1 MKFEKGNKT
10 YQIVKALKE
19 DGDLYDKYINRE
31 ISMKEIS
38 EMYDV
43 SYQHVVNI
51 VKENNIG
58 NLKEDKAK
66 AKEREIVYIQQD
78 INNALPIDYIKPRYS
93 MFNHINNT
101 MSLFNSLNGRITN
114 GELNI
119 EIPMMTMHKLMN
131 VVILEV
137 NIMKVLKE
145 NNKKPKSERKRI
157 SDIAKRFNISY
168 TKCATISSYIKK
180 APSNLLPNKDDK
192 LIKRVMRNLDI
203 VSYINDENSNH
214 EESIKKIAA
223 NYNIS
228 EEMVKRIISCEPY
241 AIGADIDE
249 YIRYYTEE
257 YQKQ

>member
-1 MKFEKGNKT
+1 MSFEKGNKT

-93 MFNHINNT
+93 MFKHINNT

-114 GELNI
+114 GELNV

-145 NNKKPKSERKRI
+145 N
-157 SDIAKRFNISY
+157 
-168 TKCATISSYIKK
+168 ISSYIKK
-180 APSNLLPNKDDK
+180 APSNLLPNKDDN
-192 LIKRVMRNLDI
+192 LIKMVMRNLDI
-203 VSYINDENSNH
+203 VSYISDENSNH
-214 EESIKKIAA
+214 EESIKNIAA